1 MEEKYNTLNKKIPD
15 ISVPE
20 PYYECDF
27 IDSPLV
33 AITEDTGI
41 IVELQYPILKMENAI
56 DECYVRKE
64 VLDKLLEA
72 KNKLPSNLTFKIWDA
87 YRPLSL
93 QKEIYYKY
101 RKDIIKEFNLEDMP
115 AEERNKIINNYVAI
129 PIEDENFPPQHTTG
143 GAVDITLAY
152 TDTKETLDLGIP
164 FDSFSS
170 LTNTDAYE
178 HEKMDENVRNNRRIL
193 YNAMTS
199 VGFTNLPSECW
210 HFDYGD
216 RNWAY
221 YNNKPAIYK
230 GIFELK
236 KEER

>member
-1 MEEKYNTLNKKIPD
+1 MEEKYNILNKKIPD

-41 IVELQYPILKMENAI
+41 IVELQYPKLKMKNAI
-56 DECYVRKE
+56 NECYVRKE

-93 QKEIYYKY
+93 QEEIYYKY
-101 RKDIIKEFNLEDMP
+101 HKDIIKEFNLENMSD
-115 AEERNKIINNYVAI
+115 EERNKIINNYVAL

-143 GAVDITLAY
+143 GAIDLTLAY
-152 TDTKETLDLGIP
+152 SDTGKTLDFGVS
-164 FDSFSS
+164 FDSFSN
-170 LTNTDAYE
+170 LTNTSAFE
-178 HEKMDENVRNNRRIL
+178 AEGMDKNVRKNRRIL

-199 VGFTNLPSECW
+199 VGFTNLSTECW

-216 RNWAY
+216 RNWAS
-221 YNNKPAIYK
+221 YNKKPAIYK